1 MGKNIYEI
9 VDEMKIGWNLGNSLE
24 AAPPENKE
32 TATIKEFEEN
42 WGNPITTKE
51 MILKVKETGFN
62 TIRIPVTW
70 WKKTDATDNYKIDVE
85 WLKRVKEVVDYVYE
99 EGMYV
104 IINAHH
110 EDDWLIPVEEDLE
123 ERKTIMKN
131 IWTQVAEY
139 FKDYDYHL
147 LFETMN
153 EVRLIGTEFE
163 WNEGTKEARD
173 IMTHRTQITG
183 IEDVMTLEDAL
194 HFMLDSNY
202 SRFPVYEENI
212 DKVQGIVHLK
222 DVCRECQN
230 EDQRDKALKDIDG
243 LIREVQYV
251 PETRKID
258 ELFRQMQHS
267 KSQMVIVIDEYGQT
281 AGLIAMEDILEEIV
295 GDIKD
300 EYDEEQNQIQQKGQD
315 RFVIDGMSKLEDLEK
330 QFGISFDEEFFDTM
344 NGFMISKMDRI
355 PEVGDQFSVE
365 VDGYLFQIMKVKNHK
380 IDKVTVRKLEKKD
393 TENGEK

>member
-163 WNEGTKEARD
+163 WNEGTKEAERAIIIPVYGARASD
-173 IMTHRTQITG
+173 IAIDDLEIPDDDPNIIITIHAYHPYFFCMVPNETNEWG
-183 IEDVMTLEDAL
+183 SEEEKEDLLNLLNAVSSAADRKKRPLVIGEFGTIDKENENCRAEYSKFYVDECKKRNVTCILWDNNRYDTFEWES
-194 HFMLDSNY
+194 FGMLDRDTLKWKNKKI
-202 SRFPVYEENI
+202 I
-212 DKVQGIVHLK
+212 DW
-222 DVCRECQN
+222 
-230 EDQRDKALKDIDG
+230 
-243 LIREVQYV
+243 
-251 PETRKID
+251 
-258 ELFRQMQHS
+258 
-267 KSQMVIVIDEYGQT
+267 
-281 AGLIAMEDILEEIV
+281 
-295 GDIKD
+295 
-300 EYDEEQNQIQQKGQD
+300 
-315 RFVIDGMSKLEDLEK
+315 
-330 QFGISFDEEFFDTM
+330 
-344 NGFMISKMDRI
+344 
-355 PEVGDQFSVE
+355 
-365 VDGYLFQIMKVKNHK
+365 
-380 IDKVTVRKLEKKD
+380 
-393 TENGEK
+393 